1 MDKCFLLIH
10 MKAPK
15 PYRTAPL
22 VTPAP
27 RTINDPAVVGFS
39 SYRQQRGPQYQ
50 PPARAASL
58 TDLPASSTPTSIPAT
73 PTSPGTL
80 PRVFLRRTD
89 SFSNYKERSSPGAP
103 PPASTAE
110 PLRRTESCSTF
121 RRGAESNQV

>member
-1 MDKCFLLIH
+1 

-58 TDLPASSTPTSIPAT
+58 TDLAAATPAMLTCYSASSM
-73 PTSPGTL
+73 
-80 PRVFLRRTD
+80 
-89 SFSNYKERSSPGAP
+89 
-103 PPASTAE
+103 
-110 PLRRTESCSTF
+110 
-121 RRGAESNQV
+121 